1 MSVRRLLAGVAATS
15 LAATALAMAAPAQA
29 DPSFVPDADDIVGVG
44 SDTSMFALSYLA
56 DGHSGVAGYN
66 AAGSARRLV
75 SVDAKA
81 FAADGVTQTNS
92 ATVVLRSG
100 AAAINRPNGST
111 EGKNLLRPATN
122 NADVSFARSSSAIS
136 SAEAS
141 DGLVGF
147 PFAKDTL
154 AMATSTTSNA
164 PAALTE
170 AQIVDI
176 YEGDLTNWA
185 SVGGASGVIKPL
197 IPQSGSGTRSFF
209 VSELKRMNGGVDV
222 AINNSVV
229 VPVQEHSD
237 ALIKDDPN
245 AVAPFS
251 VGRAGL
257 LGTLRI
263 ETGFS
268 AGRALYNI
276 VRQPDVGSDWAQG
289 MFGPNGFVCSPAAT
303 SLILDAG
310 FEQLL
315 SASQGGKC
323 GVTTTSS
330 TAVSDLLTAKV
341 TTTTTVAGTSAT
353 VGALSLTAT
362 VGGGGQLKPQGVVAF
377 AIDGVVKGQGVVTGG
392 KATLNA
398 TGLSAGLHK
407 VRATFT
413 PTGAAFN
420 GSSSADVDVTVLA
433 ATPAPAPV
441 AKATTK
447 LVETYKSAYAK
458 GAVVKGKVKVK
469 ESAAGAATGKVVIKR
484 GTKVVGKGKVKNG
497 VAVITLT
504 KPLKKGKNKLV
515 ATYAGSS
522 AFAASKLKFAIKIR

>member
-1 MSVRRLLAGVAATS
+1 MSVRRLLAGVTATS
-15 LAATALAMAAPAQA
+15 LAATALAIAAPAQA
-29 DPSFVPDADDIVGVG
+29 DPAFVPDADDIVGAG

-56 DGHSGVAGYN
+56 DGNAGVAGYN
-66 AAGSARRLV
+66 ASNPARRLV
-75 SVDAKA
+75 SFDAKT
-81 FAADGVTQTNS
+81 FAADGTTQTNS
-92 ATVVLRSG
+92 TTVVLRAG
-100 AAAINRPNGST
+100 TAAVTRPNGST

-122 NADVSFARSSSAIS
+122 NANVNFARSSSAIS

-154 AMATSTTSNA
+154 AMATSKTSSA

-176 YEGDLTNWA
+176 YEGDLTNW
-185 SVGGASGVIKPL
+185 STIGGSSGVIKPL

-209 VSELKRMNGGVDV
+209 VAELKRMNGGVDV
-222 AINNSVV
+222 TINNSVV

-237 ALIKDDPN
+237 AMLKDDIN

-263 ETGFS
+263 ETGFT
-268 AGRALYNI
+268 AARALYNI
-276 VRQPDVGSDWAQG
+276 VRQGDVASDWAQG
-289 MFGPNGFVCSPAAT
+289 LFGPNGFVCSPAAT

-315 SASQGGKC
+315 ATSQGGKC

-341 TTTTTVAGTSAT
+341 NTTTTVTGTSAAA
-353 VGALSLTAT
+353 GALSLSAT

-377 AIDGVVKGQGVVTGG
+377 AVDGVTKGQAVVTGG
-392 KATLNA
+392 KATVNLS
-398 TGLSAGLHK
+398 GLPAGARK
-407 VRATFT
+407 VKATFT

-420 GSSSADVDVTVLA
+420 GSVSAEATVTVLA
-433 ATPAPAPV
+433 ATPAPA
-441 AKATTK
+441 AKASTK
-447 LVETYKSAYAK
+447 LAETFKAQYAK
-458 GAVVKGKVKVK
+458 GATIKGKVKVK
-469 ESAAGAATGKVVIKR
+469 ESATGAAAGKVVIKL
-484 GTKVVGKGKVKNG
+484 GKKIVGKGKVKNG

-504 KPLKKGKNKLV
+504 KPLRKGKNKLV
-515 ATYAGSS
+515 AQYAGNS
-522 AFAASKLKFAIKIR
+522 AFAASKLRFVITLKG